1 MLVNCSLGEFFSSYE
16 KFKDLSNRNIFM
28 TKKNKKIESRKYVMR
43 YIALLRDIWLI
54 FGFSLLLLVSFE
66 ISCDLLLYLKT
77 KPYVDERIKADG
89 YKNAV
94 WVEDY
99 FKEFYSALSS
109 GIWKSYVYVG
119 FKPFSGQYINIDHN
133 GLRLTSFPEIAEIND
148 SKMLRIF
155 MFGGSALWGTGARD
169 SYTIPSLLGK
179 FLSEHGVKAEITN
192 FGQSGRVST
201 QEVID
206 LFLQLQKG
214 NIPNIVIFYDGI
226 NDTFSAFQNGI
237 SGIPQNEW
245 NRKKEFNLLKP
256 SRYND
261 LNKFFLLSLF
271 ERSGI
276 GRMIKIIKRR
286 IICYHRSGTGPKPP
300 FKMRPPVS
308 KDILQ
313 HLGSE
318 EEPQNFH

>member
-1 MLVNCSLGEFFSSYE
+1 
-16 KFKDLSNRNIFM
+16 
-28 TKKNKKIESRKYVMR
+28 
-43 YIALLRDIWLI
+43 
-54 FGFSLLLLVSFE
+54 
-66 ISCDLLLYLKT
+66 
-77 KPYVDERIKADG
+77 
-89 YKNAV
+89 
-94 WVEDY
+94 
-99 FKEFYSALSS
+99 
-109 GIWKSYVYVG
+109 
-119 FKPFSGQYINIDHN
+119 
-133 GLRLTSFPEIAEIND
+133 
-148 SKMLRIF
+148 
-155 MFGGSALWGTGARD
+155 
-169 SYTIPSLLGK
+169 
-179 FLSEHGVKAEITN
+179 
-192 FGQSGRVST
+192 